1 MSQRTSF
8 PLVDRLASLR
18 DGATGELSR
27 SRLALYVTLFTM
39 AGLFLLPLEAA
50 MMTSL
55 KTASGFANTL
65 PFSPPP
71 PDQTTLAGW
80 IEAWAL
86 LRSTMVNSAMFVIPA
101 MVILPVLGSLAAF
114 GLTITDWRG
123 QLLIYTLFIIG
134 IFIPLQAVLVPLA
147 IIWQMVDLVGLLAN
161 LGPLNVW
168 ELPMTSRHQA
178 EFIQLAIT
186 HISFGIPLAT
196 LLFRSHYKDL
206 SDEMIE
212 AARLE
217 GVKMRT
223 IYRQIILPLSKPVFV
238 VVMILE
244 FTTVWND
251 LLFALVI
258 VSSPEARPVTV
269 AFAGIASG
277 KVQDF
282 SIIMAAGF
290 LTALP
295 TLLVYIA
302 FTKQFA
308 EGFSQTSA

>member
-1 MSQRTSF
+1 MSQRTSL

-27 SRLALYVTLFTM
+27 SRIALYVTLFTM

-80 IEAWAL
+80 IEAWDL
-86 LRSTMVNSAMFVIPA
+86 LRSTIVNSAMFVIPA

-223 IYRQIILPLSKPVFV
+223 IYRRIILPLSKPVFV

-308 EGFSQTSA
+308 EGFSQTGA